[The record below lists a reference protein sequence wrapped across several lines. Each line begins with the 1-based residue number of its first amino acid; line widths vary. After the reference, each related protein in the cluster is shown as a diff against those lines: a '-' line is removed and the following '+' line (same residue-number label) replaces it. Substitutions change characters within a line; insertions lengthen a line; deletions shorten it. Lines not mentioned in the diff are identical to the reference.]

1 MGRKRRNAYAG
12 RLVPRPHPRNNKA
25 RLYFDAL
32 DNNVFLQLAERSRD
46 KYESV
51 IVEWCLM
58 TNHFHLVLRVPKN
71 GLGKGVSE
79 LNGSFARWSNARYGR
94 RDHLFGRRYTS
105 NEITTDAYLLEAC
118 RYVVLNPV
126 RAVLCRHPNE
136 WAWSSYR
143 ASARLAP
150 PRPLQARDEL
160 LALFADMFGT
170 SPENAHLVYRRF
182 VEARLEIER
191 QWRVSGATTDL
202 AVAPAER

>member
-1 MGRKRRNAYAG
+1 
-12 RLVPRPHPRNNKA
+12 
-25 RLYFDAL
+25 
-32 DNNVFLQLAERSRD
+32 
-46 KYESV
+46 
-51 IVEWCLM
+51 
-58 TNHFHLVLRVPKN
+58 
-71 GLGKGVSE
+71 
-79 LNGSFARWSNARYGR
+79 
-94 RDHLFGRRYTS
+94 
-105 NEITTDAYLLEAC
+105 
-118 RYVVLNPV
+118 VLNPV

-150 PRPLQARDEL
+150 PRPPQARDEL

-202 AVAPAER
+202 AVAPAKR